1 MAGSTTTSFTGSGGE
16 TLSGRLDLPA
26 ETPIAFAVFAHCF
39 TCSKD
44 SHAAARISRALTD
57 RQIAVLRFDFT
68 GLGASGGDFADATFS
83 SNVADVVRAAA
94 HLREMTAAPGL
105 LVGHSLG
112 GAAVLAAAGEVPE
125 VRAVVTIGAPSD
137 PAHITHL
144 FAGTA
149 PDIDARGECDVTLA
163 GRTFRIRKSFLD
175 DVRMQPQRER
185 IASLHRPLL
194 VMHAPDDDTVG
205 IDNARAIYDAAR
217 HPKSFVS
224 LPGADHLI
232 NDRRDAA
239 YVADVIASWAARF
252 LPQPASQPGAAAA
265 GPPAGAAAVPAG
277 SVVVSQRDP
286 ARFVRDVQAG
296 VHVMT
301 LDEPVDVGG
310 EDLGPSPYDLLLAA
324 LGGCTSLTMQLYAKR
339 KGWSLDAATVT
350 LRHDRIHAADCE
362 SCETTNARLDRIQ
375 RDIRI
380 TGDLDDAQRAALLA
394 IAEKCP
400 VHRTLTTEVVI
411 ETRAV

>member
-1 MAGSTTTSFTGSGGE
+1 MVPSTMTSFTGSGGE

-26 ETPIAFAVFAHCF
+26 GTPTAFAVFAHCF

-83 SNVADVVRAAA
+83 SNVADVVRAAS

-112 GAAVLAAAGEVPE
+112 GAAVLAAAGDVPE
-125 VRAVVTIGAPSD
+125 VRAVVTIAAPSD
-137 PAHITHL
+137 PGHITHL

-175 DVRMQPQRER
+175 DIRMQPQRDR
-185 IASLHRPLL
+185 IAALHRPLL

-205 IDNARAIYDAAR
+205 IDNAREIYDAAR

-239 YVADVIASWAARF
+239 YVADVIASWASRF
-252 LPQPASQPGAAAA
+252 LPQPQSQSHPQ
-265 GPPAGAAAVPAG
+265 PPAAAVALPAA
-277 SVVVSQRDP
+277 VVVSQRDP
-286 ARFVRDVQAG
+286 ARLVRDVLAG
-296 VHVMT
+296 SHSLT

-310 EDLGPSPYDLLLAA
+310 EDLGPTPYDLLLAA
-324 LGGCTSLTMQLYAKR
+324 LGGCTSMTMQLYAKR
-339 KGWSLDAATVT
+339 KGWSLETATVT

-362 SCETTNARLDRIQ
+362 SCETASGRLDRIE
-375 RDIRI
+375 RDISI
-380 TGDLDDAQRAALLA
+380 AGDLDDAQRAALVA

-400 VHRTLTTEVVI
+400 VHRTLSSEVVI